1 MDAWRRLCRE
11 FLMLRNLCVLLL
23 TFLFTSSVARAQT
36 PRSEEEL
43 QAAYVYQ
50 FLSYIT
56 WPQGTGQEILIGVWE
71 NEVMLKHF
79 EKILSDRNS
88 PDRVVRAM
96 ALSGQTVPPETDL
109 IFAEKIRPAAFEALT
124 KAINQRNVLVVSPH
138 EAHYRRGASI
148 YLFSESGKLRFSVD
162 RKYLEAR
169 DFKVSSQLLRLA
181 KKVD

>member
-1 MDAWRRLCRE
+1 
-11 FLMLRNLCVLLL
+11 MLRKLCILLL
-23 TFLFTSSVARAQT
+23 TFLITSSGARAQT

-43 QAAYVYQ
+43 RAAYVYQ

-71 NEVMLKHF
+71 NEVMLKYF
-79 EKILSDRNS
+79 EKVISDRKT
-88 PDRVVRAM
+88 PDRTIRAI
-96 ALSGQTVPPETDL
+96 ALSGQTVPPETD
-109 IFAEKIRPAAFEALT
+109 IVFAEKLRPAAFEALT
-124 KAINQRNVLVVSPH
+124 KAVTQQSLLIISPH

-162 RKYLEAR
+162 RKHLEAK
-169 DFKVSSQLLRLA
+169 DFKISSQLLRLA

>member
-1 MDAWRRLCRE
+1 
-11 FLMLRNLCVLLL
+11 MLRNFCVLLL
-23 TFLFTSSVARAQT
+23 TCLITSSVARAQT

-43 QAAYVYQ
+43 RAAYVYQ

-71 NEVMLKHF
+71 NDVMLKHF
-79 EKILSDRNS
+79 DKILSDRKN
-88 PDRVVRAM
+88 PDRVVRAI
-96 ALSGQTVPPETDL
+96 AISGQTVPPETDL
-109 IFAEKIRPAAFEALT
+109 IFAEKLRPAAFEALT
-124 KAINQRNVLVVSPH
+124 KAINQRNVVVVSPH

-148 YLFSESGKLRFSVD
+148 YIFSDSGKLRFSVD
-162 RKYLEAR
+162 RKHLEAR